1 MSGSNTVPIFVKGLF
16 GRRIIVSES
25 YDSKQC
31 FSLPKET
38 ADSIKIASGFSKRK
52 RLYIRYQGK
61 DFRLMEVLNWK
72 SSSLFNHSIKNGSCY
87 IFKDT
92 NRN

>member
-1 MSGSNTVPIFVKGLF
+1 MTESNTVPIFVKSLF

-38 ADSIKIASGFSKRK
+38 ADRVKTASGFSKRK
-52 RLYIRYQGK
+52 KLYVRYQGK
-61 DFRLMEVLNWK
+61 DFQLMEVLDRK
-72 SSSLFNHSIKNGSCY
+72 SSSLSNHSTKNSSSY